1 MTRPLRD
8 FNAQNIHNFILAYE
22 ESISEVGHAIQ
33 GLKGIPLIEAL
44 KRKRVEIGPY
54 SHVAL
59 FEAANR
65 IMSDL
70 VILHGVKCLL
80 DSSTFPFDSYKVEL
94 GHENN
99 NDFDVIASN
108 GSETLVGEAFNVASS
123 FFPTKKNAA
132 LKKLR
137 TKSRAPTYQVLMFN
151 HDAVKDAYKP
161 KPRAGEYFLFVDIT
175 ASTMR
180 TVPDNSFKP
189 NPLLRTA

>member
-1 MTRPLRD
+1 MTQHIRD
-8 FNAQNIHNFILAYE
+8 LDNQNIKAIISNYE
-22 ESISEVGHAIQ
+22 NSFAEVGHAIQ
-33 GLKGIPLIEAL
+33 GLKGKPLIEAL

-54 SHVAL
+54 PHVTL

-80 DSSTFPFDSYKVEL
+80 GADSFPFDSYKVEL

-99 NDFDVIASN
+99 NDFDIIANN

-123 FFPTKKNAA
+123 FFPVKKNAA

-137 TKSRAPTYQVLMFN
+137 TKSQSPTYQILMFN
-151 HDAVKDAYKP
+151 HDAVKDSYRP
-161 KPRAGEYFLFVDIT
+161 KPRTGEYLVFVDIT
-175 ASTMR
+175 ESVSR
-180 TVPDNSFKP
+180 IVPNNSFKP
-189 NPLLRTA
+189 KPLRGSA